1 MAIAQYPANRME
13 ENDQIHCRMGMSQV
27 PVPDM
32 TVTRVAWTSD
42 KSCLGTGSR
51 VPYCTEYHR
60 GSAKL
65 MNAAFGTGM
74 SLGSN
79 REDAVY
85 EQVRIVEVNP
95 ERRLARRGEW
105 GGESR

>member
-1 MAIAQYPANRME
+1 
-13 ENDQIHCRMGMSQV
+13 
-27 PVPDM
+27 
-32 TVTRVAWTSD
+32 
-42 KSCLGTGSR
+42 
-51 VPYCTEYHR
+51 
-60 GSAKL
+60 
-65 MNAAFGTGM
+65 M

-95 ERRLARRGEW
+95 ERRFAGRGEW